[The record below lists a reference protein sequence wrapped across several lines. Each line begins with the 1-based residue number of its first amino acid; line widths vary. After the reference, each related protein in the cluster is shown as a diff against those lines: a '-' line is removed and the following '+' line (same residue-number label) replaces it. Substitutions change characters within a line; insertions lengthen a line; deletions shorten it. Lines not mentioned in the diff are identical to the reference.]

1 MEDKRVKALFIMRAV
16 LWVIA
21 LAATVYWIYWSF
33 KLYEL
38 EIYDPYSYA
47 KEFRPIFTR
56 GLLIS
61 GGSICI
67 SLSLRGISDRIK
79 RANKKQ

>member
-1 MEDKRVKALFIMRAV
+1 MEDKRVKILFIIRSI

-38 EIYDPYSYA
+38 KIFDPYSYA

-56 GLLIS
+56 GLLVS
-61 GGSICI
+61 GTSICI
-67 SLSLRGISDRIK
+67 SLILRGISDRIK
-79 RANKKQ
+79 KENKKH